1 MVRASWNNMSEKILT
16 DLELQSFIDEIIDD
30 SSAKPLAEEIAR
42 QHLKEQD
49 ELRELDIKLGPV
61 EKIDYARTSWVKGST
76 EARYEE
82 RKRREREAVHEAIN
96 QTYLD
101 LNSVI
106 EVENKKVLISL
117 LVKGYTDNME
127 KYKNYIETTFDK
139 CFRKFIPNEL
149 LKTWNKYPETMVPF
163 PGFTYECTNDYGQG
177 KTYHVSLDLPM
188 YFRPEL
194 CTNLF
199 REHYK
204 DKVPKLEKSIVFFY
218 YHKKLRAETQ
228 VKYAKKLAGITT
240 YYQLLKKKPYWYSL
254 LIEYLKEKNNWT
266 WCDLM

>member
-1 MVRASWNNMSEKILT
+1 MSEKILT
-16 DLELQSFIDEIIDD
+16 DLELQSYIDEIIGDD
-30 SSAKPLAEEIAR
+30 STNKPLAEEIAR

-61 EKIDYARTSWVKGST
+61 EKIDYTRTSLVKGSQ

-82 RKRREREAVHEAIN
+82 RKRAEREAVHEAIN

-101 LNSVI
+101 LNSII
-106 EVENKKVLISL
+106 EVENKKLLISL

-127 KYKNYIETTFDK
+127 KYKSYIESTFDK
-139 CFRKFIPNEL
+139 CFRKLIPNEIM
-149 LKTWNKYPETMVPF
+149 KVWQKYSETMVPF
-163 PGFTYECTNDYGQG
+163 PGFTYECTKDYGQS
-177 KTYHVSLDLPM
+177 KTYRVNLDLPM

-199 REHYK
+199 REKYK

-218 YHKKLRAETQ
+218 YHKQLRTETE
-228 VKYAKKLAGITT
+228 VKYANRLAGITT
-240 YYQLLKKKPYWYSL
+240 YYQLLKRKPYWYSL
-254 LIEYLKEKNNWT
+254 LIKELKEKNNWT
-266 WCDLM
+266 WQDLY

>member
-1 MVRASWNNMSEKILT
+1 MSEILT
-16 DLELQSFIDEIIDD
+16 DLELQSYIDEIIDD
-30 SSAKPLAEEIAR
+30 SSANNALAEEIAR

-61 EKIDYARTSWVKGST
+61 KKIDYSRTSFVKGSS

-82 RKRREREAVHEAIN
+82 RKRAEREAVHEAIN

-117 LVKGYTDNME
+117 LVKGYTNSME
-127 KYKNYIETTFDK
+127 KYKNYVERTFDK
-139 CFRKFIPNEL
+139 FFRKLIPSDVMKL
-149 LKTWNKYPETMVPF
+149 WQKYPETMVPF
-163 PGFTYECTNDYGQG
+163 PGFMYECTKDYGEG
-177 KTYHVSLDLPM
+177 KTYRVNLDLPM

-199 REHYK
+199 KEKCK
-204 DKVPKLEKSIVFFY
+204 DKIPRLEKSIVMFY
-218 YHKKLRAETQ
+218 YHKSLRAETE
-228 VKYAKKLAGITT
+228 VKYAKTLASITT

-254 LIEYLKEKNNWT
+254 LIDYLKQKNNWT
-266 WCDLM
+266 WQDLT

>member
-1 MVRASWNNMSEKILT
+1 MSEILT
-16 DLELQSFIDEIIDD
+16 DLELQSYIDEIIGDD
-30 SSAKPLAEEIAR
+30 SANKPLAEEIAR

-61 EKIDYARTSWVKGST
+61 QPIEYERTSHVKGSQ

-82 RKRREREAVHEAIN
+82 RKLREREAIHEAIN

-106 EVENKKVLISL
+106 EVENKKLLISM

-127 KYKNYIETTFDK
+127 KYKSYIESTFDK
-139 CFRKFIPNEL
+139 CFRKLIPNEIM
-149 LKTWNKYPETMVPF
+149 KVWQKYPETMVPF
-163 PGFTYECTNDYGQG
+163 PGFTYECTKDYGQG
-177 KTYHVSLDLPM
+177 KSYRVSLDLPM

-199 REHYK
+199 RENYK
-204 DKVPKLEKSIVFFY
+204 DKVPRLEKSIVLFY
-218 YHKKLRAETQ
+218 YHKQLRTETE
-228 VKYAKKLAGITT
+228 VKYANRLAGITT
-240 YYQLLKKKPYWYSL
+240 YYQLLKRKPYWYSL
-254 LIEYLKEKNNWT
+254 LIEHLKQKNNWT
-266 WCDLM
+266 WQDLY

>member
-1 MVRASWNNMSEKILT
+1 MSEILT

-30 SSAKPLAEEIAR
+30 PSANKPLAEEIAR

-61 EKIDYARTSWVKGST
+61 EKIDYARTSVIKGSS

-82 RKRREREAVHEAIN
+82 RKRAEREAVHEAIN

-106 EVENKKVLISL
+106 EVENKKLLISI

-127 KYKNYIETTFDK
+127 KYKNHIERTLDK
-139 CFRKFIPNEL
+139 FFRKLIPADVMKL
-149 LKTWNKYPETMVPF
+149 WQKYPETMVPF
-163 PGFTYECTNDYGQG
+163 PGFTYECTKDYGEG
-177 KTYHVSLDLPM
+177 KTYRVNLDLPM

-199 REHYK
+199 REKCK
-204 DKVPKLEKSIVFFY
+204 DKYPRLEKSIVMFY
-218 YHKKLRAETQ
+218 YHKGIRAETE
-228 VKYAKKLAGITT
+228 VKYARTLAGITT

-254 LIEYLKEKNNWT
+254 LIKQLKEKNNWT
-266 WCDLM
+266 WCDLY